1 LRCPASGRR
10 RCRMQPPALLL
21 EGEEVE
27 RIDASQDGVIRL
39 QLPDNRIEDLEG
51 LKIEQ
56 LLSLY
61 CDQDHDP

>member
-1 LRCPASGRR
+1 
-10 RCRMQPPALLL
+10 MQPPALLL